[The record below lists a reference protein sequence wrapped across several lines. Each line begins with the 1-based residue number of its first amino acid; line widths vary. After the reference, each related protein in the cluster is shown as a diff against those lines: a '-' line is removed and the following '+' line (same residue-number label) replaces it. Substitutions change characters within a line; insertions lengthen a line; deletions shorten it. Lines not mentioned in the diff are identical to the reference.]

1 MDAVKDTVPALAEAM
16 EKLRE
21 NMIIFRYQL
30 NHIAKGKRSMRKYIK
45 SVSPELERY
54 TGLVQQIKDKTK
66 ERKDLLAEKKEL
78 PVYCVKRHKTL
89 AVRIAELT
97 EDLEELCSEKAL
109 LLQKFEYAEDAG
121 AEAFR
126 KDIAIMEA
134 GLKKLEAQE
143 QKYAAELDKVLA
155 EYAELK
161 AQAVDLDPV
170 ELRNARQALRPE
182 KELNAVEQLQRAYGD
197 KYRPLAMLDSK
208 RKASGLLH
216 EYADEQAVQK
226 LKRAQQ
232 QKIQSEHTP
241 PNQRKNEPTLNVK
254 LRLDATFFTD
264 KRNRHNTI
272 SEAGHVRTLAGLISL
287 IYFYHTVAH
296 TNVCLNILWRLL
308 CWLQLFP
315 QCCHKYP
322 QRSYIVIPTVAPDVL
337 CDKGMGQYLA
347 NILGQQAQQL
357 ILNGRQVQFVLS
369 QISATPSIIHFQ
381 FTIHKYRTGGC
392 HFRSHHGES
401 ALRHPES
408 GQ

>member
-1 MDAVKDTVPALAEAM
+1 M
-16 EKLRE
+16 
-21 NMIIFRYQL
+21 
-30 NHIAKGKRSMRKYIK
+30 
-45 SVSPELERY
+45 ERY
-54 TGLVQQIKDKTK
+54 TGLVQQIREKSK
-66 ERKDLLAEKKEL
+66 ECKALIAEKKEL
-78 PVYCVKRHKTL
+78 PVYRVKRHKTL

-126 KDIAIMEA
+126 KDIAIMES
-134 GLKKLEAQE
+134 GLKRLEAQE
-143 QKYAAELDKVLA
+143 QKYAAELDKILA

-170 ELRNARQALRPE
+170 ELHDARQAIRPE

-216 EYADEQAVQK
+216 EHADEQAVQK

-232 QKIQSEHTP
+232 RKIQSERTP
-241 PNQRKNEPTLNVK
+241 HQRKNKSTLNVK

-272 SEAGHVRTLAGLISL
+272 SEAGHVRTLADLISF

-296 TNVCLNILWRLL
+296 ANMCLDVLWGLL

-322 QRSYIVIPTVAPDVL
+322 QRSYIVIPTAAPDIL

-347 NILGQQAQQL
+347 DILGQQTQQL
-357 ILNGRQVQFVLS
+357 VFDGR
-369 QISATPSIIHFQ
+369 
-381 FTIHKYRTGGC
+381 
-392 HFRSHHGES
+392 
-401 ALRHPES
+401 
-408 GQ
+408 